1 MMTSVLLASSVAFS
15 EEKPAKKEKPAWQA
29 ITEEQ
34 VKSITYEDCESDN
47 GFVGPITNGLDHLSD
62 DARKRFDEWCEKLDD
77 WKPGQEADFGQRVRN
92 YICLAT
98 IADMTQGEFEGETA
112 YVIFERIKKEIPKD
126 DLIKICAWIVLKPE
140 EGKAVTS
147 AADLGYNGEMEEKEL
162 RERATV
168 YAMKLLGRLLGKLP
182 VKP

>member
-1 MMTSVLLASSVAFS
+1 
-15 EEKPAKKEKPAWQA
+15 
-29 ITEEQ
+29 
-34 VKSITYEDCESDN
+34 
-47 GFVGPITNGLDHLSD
+47 
-62 DARKRFDEWCEKLDD
+62 
-77 WKPGQEADFGQRVRN
+77 
-92 YICLAT
+92 
-98 IADMTQGEFEGETA
+98 MTQGEFEGETA